1 MTSEG
6 AEVEDLRIQ
15 KATVPVEDNR
25 NLQRIQSNRM
35 MLDLRRQVQ
44 WQSQVI
50 RDLKAERDRLT
61 SELASRLFYVE
72 AQLRRE
78 QKHIEALLSEKDQYI
93 HFQALQIQSL
103 KSMLARTDLRY
114 RHDHNDCNP
123 STGRRTKLAPPLS
136 KRFSVALDEYI
147 KDKGIV
153 SRALPVMVNV
163 EAENDKNK
171 TSSKRSHSTCTRT
184 RSMPELRLDNVPEYE
199 NLEWSKVRENY
210 YAAWYQNSPE
220 PILSPNVIEE
230 LAARRWTSDCDSE
243 HSDSLDSGI
252 SSPSIKSRNDHLNEI
267 SFPNGKD
274 NNVAQSDHVPCR
286 RSSSIGNFINRT
298 FSSSSTQLEKI
309 KDDCELSENIVSNAR
324 RHSSFSGIET
334 KDCLQGQES
343 MQKIIEQPKSTSRF
357 VSSANRNFGTNHR
370 SVTKPRD
377 IKFRKLFK
385 FRRRTE
391 TIIDQEN
398 SPCDDYMT
406 V

>member
-1 MTSEG
+1 MMTSESPEG
-6 AEVEDLRIQ
+6 EDLRIQ

-114 RHDHNDCNP
+114 RHDHKDCNP
-123 STGRRTKLAPPLS
+123 SSGRRMKLAPPLS

-153 SRALPVMVNV
+153 SRALPVMVNI
-163 EAENDKNK
+163 EAENDKNS
-171 TSSKRSHSTCTRT
+171 SSKRSHSTCTRT

-199 NLEWSKVRENY
+199 NLEWSNVRENY
-210 YAAWYQNSPE
+210 YASWYQNNPE

-267 SFPNGKD
+267 SFPSGKD
-274 NNVAQSDHVPCR
+274 NNVVQSDHVSRR

-309 KDDCELSENIVSNAR
+309 KDDCELPENVVSNAR
-324 RHSSFSGIET
+324 RHSSFSGVET
-334 KDCLQGQES
+334 KYCLQGQEPV
-343 MQKIIEQPKSTSRF
+343 QKKIEQPKSASRF
-357 VSSANRNFGTNHR
+357 ISSANRNFGTNHR

-398 SPCDDYMT
+398 SPGDDYMT